1 MIRAYRIRGHLK
13 AKLDPLDLSEKD
25 PHPELEPSYYGFSPK
40 DWDRPIFIDNALGFE
55 KASLRQIME
64 ALEKTY
70 CGSIGVEYMHI
81 QDPEQ
86 KKWIQNRIEQIHNQT
101 DFTVLGK
108 KTILERITAAECF
121 EKFLAVKY
129 VGTKRFGLDGAES
142 VIPAIEQI
150 LKRGSQL
157 GLEEVVVGMAHR
169 GRLNV
174 CLLYTSPSP
183 RDLYRSRMPSSA

>member
-1 MIRAYRIRGHLK
+1 MEKFFSTLPGDASLDLNIERPASWATSKTEIIDADRDDSAAVSSETRLPADDFDARQSILDPLRAIAMIRAYRIRGHLK

-25 PHPELEPSYYGFSPK
+25 PHPELEPSNYGFSPK

-121 EKFLAVKY
+121 ENF
-129 VGTKRFGLDGAES
+129 
-142 VIPAIEQI
+142 
-150 LKRGSQL
+150 
-157 GLEEVVVGMAHR
+157 
-169 GRLNV
+169 
-174 CLLYTSPSP
+174 
-183 RDLYRSRMPSSA
+183 

>member
-1 MIRAYRIRGHLK
+1 
-13 AKLDPLDLSEKD
+13 
-25 PHPELEPSYYGFSPK
+25 
-40 DWDRPIFIDNALGFE
+40 
-55 KASLRQIME
+55 
-64 ALEKTY
+64 
-70 CGSIGVEYMHI
+70 MHM
-81 QDPEQ
+81 QDPAQ
-86 KKWIQNRIEQIHNQT
+86 KIWIQNRIEQIKNNT

-129 VGTKRFGLDGAES
+129 VGTKRFGLDGTES
-142 VIPAIEQI
+142 IIPALEQI

-174 CLLYTSPSP
+174 LLS
-183 RDLYRSRMPSSA
+183 LIHI